1 MKRYVQLSGTLFT
14 VVALIQL
21 LRVIQRWPVQVATT
35 TIPVS
40 ASVVAFL
47 VAGSLAIWA
56 LRLAK
61 GAP

>member
-1 MKRYVQLSGTLFT
+1 MKPYVQLSGAIFA
-14 VVALIQL
+14 VVAIIQL
-21 LRVIQRWPVQVATT
+21 LRVIRGWPIQIATVNVPVA
-35 TIPVS
+35 